1 MNLSVSAS
9 SLAGRLSAIMVVS
22 WTLLPNACL
31 YYPMHTKRN
40 TSLIIVNISS
50 VDVRVLKSTGCTG
63 GTTLLDRFSAEAA
76 DGADSQRLSN
86 EKEKQ
91 LATDNNLD
99 ADTLIERF
107 KKSCRPLQL
116 FISYA
121 HEDSD
126 IAEAFYNSLEALNHK
141 SDSNIGIFFDKVSLE
156 PGSPLPIREEIQ
168 NNLFLTDCF
177 IMIYTG
183 VLKKSFSYT
192 GEEIGF
198 FRGLM
203 RSENGQN
210 RKVFQIYFGEQP
222 VTSVN
227 ELGINLDITASS
239 LSLQRDQFKDLVV
252 RAIENDDYQSLVQFY
267 QVLGSYADA
276 RLSREVR
283 EKNYSISQ
291 WSDRNDDRNHYIK
304 NNIVQDILV
313 ALYELF
319 QRRKERESTE
329 QCFIEF
335 YISKEHTNLDICS
348 NGIPP
353 DTTLIGHGNIFRK
366 LQVNTVTNQITWGEF
381 KNLTG
386 PDAVPIISSIESSA
400 ISALNTPRDD
410 DQIIKSPEN
419 SIIYRIIV
427 AKQIQYYDGSKKL
440 DMYFIPALNPPL
452 PKNTDAKITLGY
464 INEAVEYR
472 EMFLNPKSEMCSIA
486 FHQKFSFSVLREKV
500 MKLYR
505 EILLI
510 EYRRKALELNTEQAR
525 VTYYSEKEIDLER
538 INNYS
543 YEWGISFN
551 KLTDTAKLII
561 NYKGED
567 SVYQEKL
574 RSDWIAV
581 HSELSSKLN
590 EIGSDV
596 LVKAIENLK
605 KYLSV

>member
-1 MNLSVSAS
+1 MVFSRPLLPSACVYCPHAQKKKC
-9 SLAGRLSAIMVVS
+9 LLDNRQYLKCRCSAI
-22 WTLLPNACL
+22 
-31 YYPMHTKRN
+31 K
-40 TSLIIVNISS
+40 VN
-50 VDVRVLKSTGCTG
+50 GCTG
-63 GTTLLDRFSAEAA
+63 GTALLDRFSAEVMN
-76 DGADSQRLSN
+76 GADSQRLAN

-91 LATDNNLD
+91 LATDNSLD
-99 ADTLIERF
+99 AGTLIERF

-126 IAEAFYNSLEALNHK
+126 IAEAFYDSLEALNQK
-141 SDSNIGIFFDKVSLE
+141 SGGNIRIFFDKFSLE

-203 RSENGQN
+203 RSEDGQN

-239 LSLQRDQFKDLVV
+239 LSLPQDQFRDSVI
-252 RAIENDDYQSLVQFY
+252 RAIKNDDYRSLVQFY

-276 RLSREVR
+276 RLSQKAG
-283 EKNYSISQ
+283 EKSYSISE
-291 WSDRNDDRNHYIK
+291 WADRNDERDNYIK
-304 NNIVQDILV
+304 SNIVKDILTS
-313 ALYELF
+313 LYESF
-319 QRRKERESTE
+319 QRRKEKEATE

-335 YISKEHTNLDICS
+335 FISKEHTNLEVCS
-348 NGIPP
+348 NGIPS
-353 DTTLIGHGNIFRK
+353 DTTLVGHGNIFRK
-366 LQVNTVTNQITWGEF
+366 LQVNTVTDQITWGEF
-381 KNLTG
+381 KNLAG
-386 PDAVPIISSIESSA
+386 PDAIPIISSVESSA
-400 ISALNTPRDD
+400 ISALNLSRDD
-410 DQIIKSPEN
+410 DQIIKSREN
-419 SIIYRIIV
+419 ILYRIII
-427 AKQIQYYDGSKKL
+427 AKQIQYYDGSKVL
-440 DMYFIPALNPPL
+440 DMYFVPALNPPL

-500 MKLYR
+500 KKLYR

-510 EYRRKALELNTEQAR
+510 EYRKKALELNTQEAR
-525 VTYYSEKEIDLER
+525 VIYYSEKESDLEK
-538 INNYS
+538 INKYA
-543 YEWGISFN
+543 YEWANSFN
-551 KLTDTAKLII
+551 KLTETAKLII
-561 NYKGED
+561 SYRGND

-574 RSDWIAV
+574 RGDWIAA
-581 HSELSSKLN
+581 HAELSCKLN

-596 LVKAIENLK
+596 LVRAIENLK
-605 KYLSV
+605 KYLLV